1 MMLSFLVLS
10 NRLVTKYAVVN
21 GGCAEIIP
29 SVTGITAGGGAMAVG
44 RPREFDPDTV
54 LEKAMELFWEH
65 GYDGV
70 SISDL
75 TDATGINRR
84 SLYAA
89 FGSKEE
95 LFAKAVERYMSGHG
109 GYIAEAL
116 RQPTAWGVARAMV
129 HGAADANTDPGR
141 PRGCL
146 LVQGALAGGD
156 DADAVRDELAQQRSD
171 SVKALACRFD
181 EAQAVGE
188 LPGVN
193 TLVLSRWIN
202 SVCQG
207 ISVQARSGA
216 TREELHEVADVSLAG
231 WPAG

>member
-1 MMLSFLVLS
+1 M
-10 NRLVTKYAVVN
+10 T
-21 GGCAEIIP
+21 
-29 SVTGITAGGGAMAVG
+29 VG

-54 LEKAMELFWEH
+54 LETVMELFWEH

-95 LFAKAVERYMSGHG
+95 LFAKAVQRYMAGPA
-109 GYIAEAL
+109 GYIAIAL
-116 RQPTAWGVARAMV
+116 CQPTAWDVAKAMV
-129 HGAADANTDPGR
+129 HGAVDANTNPDR

-146 LVQGALAGGD
+146 LVHGALAAGD
-156 DADAVRDELAQQRSD
+156 DADAVRADLAQQRD
-171 SVKALACRFD
+171 AGVKALAHRLD
-181 EAQAVGE
+181 EAQAAGE
-188 LPGVN
+188 LPGVD

-202 SVCQG
+202 AVCQG
-207 ISVQARSGA
+207 FSVQARSGA
-216 TREELHEVADVSLAG
+216 TREELHDVADQALVG
-231 WPAG
+231 WPSR